1 MGRASVSLWRYVM
14 ILCANVNEAAALAVR
29 KLGRRIF
36 AMTPIGVGSGN
47 SYLNA
52 LADYAKRGEI
62 DFSVIA
68 ALTLEK
74 PRPSG
79 SSRAEALA
87 SVYGR
92 LFRDYTTFRYFDE
105 CDAAVARG
113 EEPPRYLTYHSY
125 YYSPGLGR
133 KIPGI
138 QSDYLAV
145 NFRDTSEAARSRGL
159 NMVVM
164 KASRRHGRYNC
175 GTNVDLMLQAI
186 RDVKRNNGAVML
198 LENDAMPY
206 CRGNADIPDDCIDF
220 VVKQNEP
227 LFIMPHQPL
236 SVLEHA
242 IGSYVADLVPDGA
255 TLQIGIGQMADSIAY
270 WLVKKGRTG
279 INGYSELIS
288 PAFLYMIRN
297 GVITRRD
304 RRGALLTGAFVVGGE
319 DLYRYIDDNPD
330 VWMTEVHETNNK
342 EHIVKL
348 PKFHGINSTLQ
359 MDLFSQASSEGF
371 FLNDRFVQYTGMGG
385 QFEFQ
390 ESGMKSEG
398 GKSILC
404 LRSSFRNDAGEPV
417 MSNIV
422 PALRNV
428 VAVTRNKMDCVVT
441 EYGWRQ
447 LRFASIGERAGAMIE
462 LADSAFQE
470 DLLRAARDMGLVRS
484 GYEIPDEYRNNTYA
498 ALLAR
503 FGDIARTHPY
513 PIGLGY
519 DLERFATKEEQ
530 AVIGPI
536 GGNVAAGIN

>member
-1 MGRASVSLWRYVM
+1 M
-14 ILCANVNEAAALAVR
+14 ILCSNVSEAAALAIR

-47 SYLNA
+47 AYLNA
-52 LADYAKRGEI
+52 LADYAKRGKI

-68 ALTLEK
+68 ALNLEK

-79 SSRAEALA
+79 SPRAEALA
-87 SVYGR
+87 SIYER
-92 LFRDYTTFRYFDE
+92 IFREYTTFHFFDE
-105 CDAAVARG
+105 CDAAVAKG

-186 RDVKRNNGAVML
+186 RDVKENNGVVML

-206 CRGNADIPDDCIDF
+206 TRGNADIPDDCIDF

-227 LFIMPHQPL
+227 LFVLPHQAL

-242 IGSYVADLVPDGA
+242 IGSHTAGIVPDGA

-270 WLVKKGRTG
+270 WLVRKGRTG

-288 PAFLYMIRN
+288 PAFLYLIRN

-304 RRGALLTGAFVVGGE
+304 RRGALLTGAFIVGGE
-319 DLYRYIDDNPD
+319 ELYRYVDDNPD

-342 EHIVKL
+342 DYITEL

-359 MDLFSQASSEGF
+359 MDLFSQASAEGF

-404 LRSSFRNDAGEPV
+404 LRSSFRNEKGEPL

-422 PALRNV
+422 PVLRNV
-428 VAVTRNKMDCVVT
+428 VGVTRNKMDCVVT

-447 LRFASIGERAGAMIE
+447 LRFASIEERARAMIE

-470 DLLRAARDMGLVRS
+470 ELVRAARDMGLVRS
-484 GYEIPDEYRNNTYA
+484 GYTVPEKYSNNTYES
-498 ALLAR
+498 LLEQ
-503 FGDIARTHPY
+503 FGDIARANPY
-513 PIGLGY
+513 PLGLGFNL
-519 DLERFATKEEQ
+519 DKFSTREEQ
-530 AVIGPI
+530 ALIGPI
-536 GGNVAAGIN
+536 SGTAHAGVN

>member
-1 MGRASVSLWRYVM
+1 M
-14 ILCANVNEAAALAVR
+14 ILCSNVNEAVALAIR
-29 KLGRRIF
+29 KLGRKIF

-47 SYLNA
+47 AYLNA
-52 LADYAKRGEI
+52 LAEHAKRGEI

-79 SSRAEALA
+79 SPRAEALA
-87 SVYGR
+87 SIYGR
-92 LFRDYTTFRYFDE
+92 LFRDYTTFHYFDE

-145 NFRDTSEAARSRGL
+145 NFRDTSEAARERGL

-164 KASRRHGRYNC
+164 KASRKRGRYNC

-186 RDVKRNNGAVML
+186 RDVKANNGVVML

-206 CRGNADIPDDCIDF
+206 CRGNADIPDDCVDF

-227 LFIMPHQPL
+227 LFVMPHQAL
-236 SVLEHA
+236 SVLEYA
-242 IGSYVADLVPDGA
+242 IGNYTADLVPDGA

-288 PAFLYMIRN
+288 PAFLHLIRN

-304 RRGALLTGAFVVGGE
+304 HKGALLTGAFVVGGE
-319 DLYRYIDDNPD
+319 ELYRYIDDNPD
-330 VWMTEVHETNNK
+330 VWMTEVHETNSK
-342 EHIVKL
+342 DHITRL

-359 MDLFSQASSEGF
+359 MDLLSQASSEGF
-371 FLNDRFVQYTGMGG
+371 FLNDRYVQYTGMGG

-404 LRSSFRNDAGEPV
+404 LRSSFRNEAGEPI

-422 PALRNV
+422 PVLRNV
-428 VAVTRNKMDCVVT
+428 VGVTRNKMDCVVT

-447 LRFASIGERAGAMIE
+447 LRFASIEERARAMIE
-462 LADSAFQE
+462 LADSAFQDE
-470 DLLRAARDMGLVRS
+470 LLSTARAMGLIRS
-484 GYEIPDEYRNNTYA
+484 GYAIPHEYRDNTYES
-498 ALLAR
+498 LVDQFGDLAR
-503 FGDIARTHPY
+503 TLPY
-513 PIGLGY
+513 PLGFGY
-519 DLERFATKEEQ
+519 NPEKYATKEEQ
-530 AVIGPI
+530 ALIGHI
-536 GGNVAAGIN
+536 GENVSTGVG

>member
-1 MGRASVSLWRYVM
+1 M
-14 ILCANVNEAAALAVR
+14 ILCANINEAVALAIR

-47 SYLNA
+47 AYLNA
-52 LADYAKRGEI
+52 LAEYAKKGEI
-62 DFSVIA
+62 DLSVLA
-68 ALTLEK
+68 ALTLGK
-74 PRPSG
+74 PQPAG
-79 SSRAEALA
+79 TLA
-87 SVYGR
+87 PIYER
-92 LFRDYTTFRYFDE
+92 IFQDYTTFHFLDE
-105 CDAAVARG
+105 CEEAAKNG
-113 EEPPRYLTYHSY
+113 TEPPRYLTYHSY
-125 YYSPGLGR
+125 YYAPGLGR

-145 NFRDTSEAARSRGL
+145 NFRDTSECARKRGL

-164 KASRRHGRYNC
+164 KASRKNGRYNC

-186 RDVKRNNGAVML
+186 RDVKKNNGAVML

-206 CRGNADIPDDCIDF
+206 TRGNADIPDDCIDF

-227 LFIMPHQPL
+227 LFIMPHQAL

-242 IGSYVADLVPDGA
+242 IGCYTAEIVPDGA
-255 TLQIGIGQMADSIAY
+255 TLQLGIGQMADSIAS
-270 WLVKKGRTG
+270 WLVQKGRTD

-288 PAFLYMIRN
+288 PAFLHLIRN

-319 DLYRYIDDNPD
+319 DLYRYVDDNPD

-342 EHIVKL
+342 DHIMKL

-404 LRSSFRNDAGEPV
+404 LRSSFRNEAGEPL

-422 PALRNV
+422 PVLRNV

-447 LRFASIGERAGAMIE
+447 LRFASIEERARAMIE

-470 DLLRAARDMGLVRS
+470 ELRDAAAAMGLIRT
-484 GYEIPDEYRNNTYA
+484 GYAIPDEYRNNTYG
-498 ALLAR
+498 ALMDR
-503 FGDIARTHPY
+503 FGDIARNCPY
-513 PIGLGY
+513 PLGLGY
-519 DLERFATKEEQ
+519 DPEQ
-530 AVIGPI
+530 YAVDGDQAQYDTV
-536 GGNVAAGIN
+536 GGNVTAGIN